1 MNMNKK
7 SSGFPEENK
16 PTRKLCIYL
25 DLGELVQI
33 AWNIYSA
40 DCDNLTEY
48 SFNVVGETFKQI
60 VYSVCRNTLGHLKD
74 KTLKSTGDYE
84 FAMQMSD
91 IVQQVMAETGVLGD
105 KTRCEQIA
113 LKLVNGLE
121 EAFLNRLFYEC
132 PVVFNDNLIV
142 ITDFSIG
149 TIVDD
154 PEHLTAIIHLLV

>member
-1 MNMNKK
+1 MSMNKT
-7 SSGFPEENK
+7 SSESLVVTK

-25 DLGELVQI
+25 DLGEMVQI
-33 AWNIYSA
+33 AWNLYSS
-40 DCDNLTEY
+40 DFDNLTEY

-74 KTLKSTGDYE
+74 KTLKAVGDYE

-91 IVQQVMAETGVLGD
+91 IVEQVMGETGVIGD
-105 KTRCEQIA
+105 KTICEQIA
-113 LKLVNGLE
+113 LKLVNGIE
-121 EAFLNRLFYEC
+121 ETFLNRLFYEC